1 MAECVEIEDVM
12 VEMNKD
18 INLQPWV
25 SMFDGSKTRE
35 FVGVGIKV
43 ADLEGKVYRFV
54 NQLAPNSTNNQ
65 PEYEVLVIELRVM
78 ITMGAQCVYILGDS
92 QLVIR
97 KLKRVYK
104 CEHEELVKRF

>member
-1 MAECVEIEDVM
+1 
-12 VEMNKD
+12 
-18 INLQPWV
+18 
-25 SMFDGSKTRE
+25 
-35 FVGVGIKV
+35 
-43 ADLEGKVYRFV
+43 VYRFV